1 MSATHSSGKSWTLND
16 LDYEVPEHSLRF
28 GYTVGG
34 VAVVGF
40 ALLAITGLIQ
50 ALFYTPSVDA
60 ARTSVLELSS
70 SPLGLWL
77 RSFHRWTAEV
87 VTFLVIL
94 HMTRVVFTGSYRG
107 SRKLNWLYGVGLLFI
122 TFGFFF
128 SGTVLK
134 WDQEGYEAYQHAL
147 ESMDLVPLGGAVSS
161 FLQGTTAVM
170 RMFTTHVLILP
181 LLLMLFLVP
190 HLTLMKLNGLS
201 SLPGHGDERTVTFF
215 DHMKRIIGYSAAVY
229 GVVGFLAGQ
238 FPAELYPGP
247 YAGVEMTK
255 PPWIFLGLYALED
268 WFGITA
274 LVVAPIA
281 ILIGLILIPYIDRAE
296 NIHSIIRMIIVWG
309 YTVLVTIMIMLII
322 YVGLTPPVKHLS
334 MGMG

>member
-1 MSATHSSGKSWTLND
+1 MSENSSGNSWTLED
-16 LDYEVPEHSLRF
+16 LNYDVPEHSLRF

-34 VAVVGF
+34 VTVLGLT
-40 ALLAITGLIQ
+40 LLALTGIIL

-70 SPLGLWL
+70 APLGLWL
-77 RSFHRWTAEV
+77 RSFHRWTAEA

-107 SRKLNWLYGVGLLFI
+107 RRRLNWLFGVGLLFI
-122 TFGFFF
+122 TLGFFF

-147 ESMDLVPLGGAVSS
+147 ESIELVPFGGGVSA

-170 RMFTTHVLILP
+170 RMFITHVLILP
-181 LLLMLFLVP
+181 LLLILFVVP
-190 HLTLMKLNGLS
+190 HLALMKLNGLS
-201 SLPGHGDERTVTFF
+201 TLPGSSAARTVTFF
-215 DHMKRIIGYSAAVY
+215 DHVKRIVWYGAIVY
-229 GVVGFLAGQ
+229 GVVGFLAAQ

-268 WFGITA
+268 WFGLIA
-274 LVVAPIA
+274 LVVAPIV
-281 ILIGLILIPYIDRAE
+281 ILIGLVLIPYIDRKE
-296 NIHSIIRMIIVWG
+296 NINSTMRKAIVWG
-309 YTVLVTIMIMLII
+309 YIVGVTVMIMMII
-322 YVGLTPPVKHLS
+322 YVGLTPPVKHL
-334 MGMG
+334 